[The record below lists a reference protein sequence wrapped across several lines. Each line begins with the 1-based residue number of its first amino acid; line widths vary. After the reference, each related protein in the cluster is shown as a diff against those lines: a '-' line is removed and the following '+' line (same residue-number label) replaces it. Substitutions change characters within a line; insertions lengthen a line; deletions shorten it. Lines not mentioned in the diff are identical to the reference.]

1 MCTYVCSS
9 AQLFISRN
17 NDFEIRAN
25 EYSLTHSQ
33 FQLHSLSPLPPL
45 FPTRCPILFPSPLL
59 LFPLYYPFYRGCLRF
74 IGHGS
79 VARVGGVEDSP
90 EVSPS
95 ACVSNRSP
103 LFVWFA
109 RRVSPRGRG
118 SAAVSIDGRRPI
130 SFCFVVPRRRT
141 LFPHAFRPHRR
152 TQTLAVWLASSK
164 LRSVTVVPFSLVTI
178 HIPLLLS
185 WIHRGENP
193 TMQACLYAPTMCLP
207 LIFPSASIFFFPS
220 SLRVLPFRPL
230 INPLLTRERERVRK
244 FVKPTDFEP
253 TDRNDIVSSLLRIAF
268 ESVKAEQS
276 SPTDCEADCCCV
288 FP

>member
-33 FQLHSLSPLPPL
+33 FQLHSLSPLPPSL
-45 FPTRCPILFPSPLL
+45 SHSVSNPFSIPSPPLSPLL
-59 LFPLYYPFYRGCLRF
+59 PFLPRLPAFYRTWVGCARGWCGGFAGGVSLCMCVKPVTPICLVCTACFSAGEGVRSCF
-74 IGHGS
+74 DRRSKTYFLLFRRTPPPNSIS
-79 VARVGGVEDSP
+79 ARVSSTSP
-90 EVSPS
+90 DTNVSRVIGIFET
-95 ACVSNRSP
+95 AVCHCRS
-103 LFVWFA
+103 LFT
-109 RRVSPRGRG
+109 RYH
-118 SAAVSIDGRRPI
+118 
-130 SFCFVVPRRRT
+130 
-141 LFPHAFRPHRR
+141 PHP
-152 TQTLAVWLASSK
+152 
-164 LRSVTVVPFSLVTI
+164 PP
-178 HIPLLLS
+178 PLLT

-230 INPLLTRERERVRK
+230 INPLLTKGRVRK
-244 FVKPTDFEP
+244 FVKSTDFEP
-253 TDRNDIVSSLLRIAF
+253 TDRNDIVSSPLRIAF
-268 ESVKAEQS
+268 ESVKA
-276 SPTDCEADCCCV
+276 DNHRKADCCCV

>member
-130 SFCFVVPRRRT
+130 SFCFVVLRRRT
-141 LFPHAFRPHRR
+141 LFPHTRF
-152 TQTLAVWLASSK
+152 V
-164 LRSVTVVPFSLVTI
+164 
-178 HIPLLLS
+178 HIAG
-185 WIHRGENP
+185 HKR
-193 TMQACLYAPTMCLP
+193 
-207 LIFPSASIFFFPS
+207 
-220 SLRVLPFRPL
+220 
-230 INPLLTRERERVRK
+230 
-244 FVKPTDFEP
+244 
-253 TDRNDIVSSLLRIAF
+253 
-268 ESVKAEQS
+268 
-276 SPTDCEADCCCV
+276 
-288 FP
+288 